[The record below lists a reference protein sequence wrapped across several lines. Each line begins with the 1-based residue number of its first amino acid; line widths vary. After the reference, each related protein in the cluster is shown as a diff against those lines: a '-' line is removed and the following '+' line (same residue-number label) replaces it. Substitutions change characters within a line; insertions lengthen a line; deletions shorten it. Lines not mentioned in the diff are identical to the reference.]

1 MHSGIQLKIRVD
13 FSGGWVSLPMHR
25 ATVMYDGKYAPVMLK
40 ADTNYRC
47 DAAEG
52 VGNINLKTR

>member
-1 MHSGIQLKIRVD
+1 MKLQVPEKDQWRFKEKEFQVLKE
-13 FSGGWVSLPMHR
+13 
-25 ATVMYDGKYAPVMLK
+25 
-40 ADTNYRC
+40 DTNYRC